1 MDGAAPD
8 STETPAPGRRW
19 IRRLLTAA
27 GGLVLLGLLGAGW
40 IAYQRRPPAAMPP
53 IRWRQETPG
62 LQSLLGTV
70 TPDGVFIGGTA
81 EVVTAWDR
89 DGRVVWQ
96 FTNGPSLGSV
106 VAGPRGDFFLGG
118 YRQGTRRLV
127 CLDAQG
133 RFRWDQR
140 AAVIDGIPP
149 TLLPD
154 GNLVTSGTDRELHA
168 FSPAGK
174 PLWTRDIDSA
184 SYGPPLV
191 LSDGSLVTLGPTPGP
206 GLMLVS
212 SNGLPKGPLSSV
224 RFEQEP
230 SLRLASAG
238 PDDTVYLAGTGTNFL
253 RSVARAG
260 GVRWSVSPGL
270 DAASKPVISAS
281 GTLLVTGRNPSTEEF
296 ELVAVSSTGAVL
308 WRQKLGLPY
317 ADLPPVIATDGSI
330 YLTTGE
336 PALWCLDPRGSV
348 RWKYRLPRPI
358 QWAPPARNSVSAWI
372 TFVRQLLRTP
382 RNISRTPVWISADGS
397 LRVGLSGNQGYLICI
412 ERSAGR

>member
-1 MDGAAPD
+1 MDQASRD
-8 STETPAPGRRW
+8 STGTPARGHRW

-27 GGLVLLGLLGAGW
+27 GGLLMLAGLGAGW
-40 IAYQRRPPAAMPP
+40 IAYQRRPPVAMPP
-53 IRWRQETPG
+53 IRWRQDAPG

-89 DGRVVWQ
+89 DGRVTWQ

-106 VAGPRGDFFLGG
+106 VVGPRGDLFLGG

-149 TLLPD
+149 TVLRD
-154 GNLVTSGTDRELHA
+154 GTLVTSGTDRELHG

-174 PLWTRDIDSA
+174 ALWTRDIQSA
-184 SYGPPLV
+184 SYGPPVV
-191 LSDGSLVTLGPTPGP
+191 LSDGSLAVLGATPGP
-206 GLMLVS
+206 GLMVVA
-212 SNGLPKGPLSSV
+212 SNGTPKGPFGSV
-224 RFEQEP
+224 LFDQEP
-230 SLRLASAG
+230 SLRLAAAG
-238 PDDTVYLAGTGTNFL
+238 PDDTLYLAGNGTNVL
-253 RSVARAG
+253 RAVSRG
-260 GVRWSVSPGL
+260 GPVRWTVSTGL
-270 DAASKPVISAS
+270 DATSRPVLSPA
-281 GTLLVTGRNPSTEEF
+281 GTVLVTGRNADTEQF
-296 ELVAVSSTGAVL
+296 ELVAVSGTGAIL
-308 WRQKLGLPY
+308 WRRNLGLPY
-317 ADLPPVIATDGSI
+317 ADLPPAVATDGSI

-336 PALWCLDPRGSV
+336 PALWCLDPAGAV
-348 RWKYRLPRPI
+348 HWKYRLPRPI

-397 LRVGLSGNQGYLICI
+397 LRVGLSGTQGYLLCI
-412 ERSAGR
+412 ERPSGR